1 MQPITITESAKS
13 RVVDLL
19 SKRERDCKGIRISL
33 KTKGCNGLSYKLEFA
48 EDENP
53 MDEKVV
59 IEDLTFFIDPKAIL
73 FLLGTEMD
81 YKETAIQSGFDFVN
95 PNEKGR
101 CGCGKSFHV

>member
-1 MQPITITESAKS
+1 MNLITITDSAKE
-13 RVVDLL
+13 RVMDLL
-19 SKRERDCKGIRISL
+19 SKRDRPCKGIRISL

-48 EDENP
+48 EDESP
-53 MDEKVV
+53 VDEKIV
-59 IEDLTFFIDPKAIL
+59 IDDLTFFIDPKAIM
-73 FLLGTEMD
+73 FILGTEMD